1 MEGLSSIE
9 FIRTDSTDSVIY
21 YHQDI
26 NFDNY
31 QKYYDRTPFRVE
43 NWEKISK
50 YKYIY
55 HIPRRFCHRGRPP
68 GPDGRVGGRGLRNP
82 DKLIGHA
89 TRLNHN
95 TIVYRYRSCT
105 HVSLYCVPAHY
116 THSVIQCYTVTRVKH
131 STIVCRYRSCTHIIH
146 CIVYRHTI
154 QILLYSVGVI
164 Q

>member
-1 MEGLSSIE
+1 MKRIFFLIGILFSIIGCVEDPEEFGYADIHPDSFGSILISIADKDSSYVETNFSGSFPSIKSMEGLSSIE

-55 HIPRRFCHRGRPP
+55 HIKASDF
-68 GPDGRVGGRGLRNP
+68 D
-82 DKLIGHA
+82 
-89 TRLNHN
+89 
-95 TIVYRYRSCT
+95 
-105 HVSLYCVPAHY
+105 
-116 THSVIQCYTVTRVKH
+116 
-131 STIVCRYRSCTHIIH
+131 
-146 CIVYRHTI
+146 
-154 QILLYSVGVI
+154 
-164 Q
+164 